1 MIVTGHIIGNWNLTG
16 EVNETGEGAIVVPNP
31 PEEATETLEKIGID
45 DVVYSITGEQEQ
57 ADWDQADPTAV
68 DYIKNKPT
76 IPAAQVNSD
85 WDAESGVAEILNKPT
100 LSAVATSGSYTDL
113 TDTPTIPAA
122 QVNSD
127 WDAASGVAQ
136 ILNKPNL
143 STVAT
148 SGSYT
153 DLTNKPTIPAAQ
165 VNSDWNAASGVA
177 QILNKPTIPAAQV
190 NSDWNANS
198 GVAQILNKPTIPAA
212 QVNSDWDAAS
222 GVAQILNKP
231 TLAAVA
237 TSGDAS
243 DVSYDNTTSGMTAT
257 DVQEAV
263 DELKS
268 NLIRLLPNIKS
279 ICIRKQSGTFAN
291 GAIGGLNCPSGYDNS
306 SLVFFSAKYQNRS
319 NPILNVGLSSGTP
332 TLTTYTLYGTN
343 ARGGTAL
350 ANGTYEW
357 FELWVKLES

>member
-113 TDTPTIPAA
+113 TDT
-122 QVNSD
+122 
-127 WDAASGVAQ
+127 
-136 ILNKPNL
+136 
-143 STVAT
+143 
-148 SGSYT
+148 
-153 DLTNKPTIPAAQ
+153 
-165 VNSDWNAASGVA
+165 
-177 QILNKPTIPAAQV
+177 
-190 NSDWNANS
+190 
-198 GVAQILNKPTIPAA
+198 PTIPAA

>member
-1 MIVTGHIIGNWNLTG
+1 MSVTGHVIGNWNLTG
-16 EVNETGEGAIVVPNP
+16 EVNETGEGANVVPNP

-127 WDAASGVAQ
+127 WDAASGVAE
-136 ILNKPNL
+136 
-143 STVAT
+143 
-148 SGSYT
+148 
-153 DLTNKPTIPAAQ
+153 
-165 VNSDWNAASGVA
+165 
-177 QILNKPTIPAAQV
+177 ILNKPTLSTVAI
-190 NSDWNANS
+190 S
-198 GVAQILNKPTIPAA
+198 GDYDDLINKPTIPAA

-231 TLAAVA
+231 TLATVA
-237 TSGDAS
+237 TSGEAS
-243 DVSYDNTTSGMTAT
+243 DVSYDNSVSGMTAT
-257 DVQEAV
+257 DVQDAV

-268 NLIRLLPNIKS
+268 NLTHLMLTDNVLVSASEITGYSTLSDITISSDGLYS
-279 ICIRKQSGTFAN
+279 FSTSFESGGDSNLILVLAN
-291 GAIGGLNCPSGYDNS
+291 KLTVAIFRN
-306 SLVFFSAKYQNRS
+306 VIISAPRYTQIQTPVLWLKA
-319 NPILNVGLSSGTP
+319 GTYKLRA
-332 TLTTYTLYGTN
+332 TGDLTKKITYTY
-343 ARGGTAL
+343 R
-350 ANGTYEW
+350 
-357 FELWVKLES
+357 V

>member
-1 MIVTGHIIGNWNLTG
+1 MSVTGHIIGNWNLTG
-16 EVNETGEGAIVVPNP
+16 EVNETGEGANVVPNP

-127 WDAASGVAQ
+127 WDAASGVAE
-136 ILNKPNL
+136 ILNKPSL

-153 DLTNKPTIPAAQ
+153 DLIDKPTIPAAQ
-165 VNSDWNAASGVA
+165 VNSDWNAA
-177 QILNKPTIPAAQV
+177 
-190 NSDWNANS
+190 S

-237 TSGDAS
+237 TSGEAE
-243 DVSYDNTTSGMTAT
+243 DVSYDNSVSGMTAT
-257 DVQEAV
+257 DVQAAV

-268 NLIRLLPNIKS
+268 NLTDYVKYEIKNTDRLSTNIEIGANTQFITNYYSIRNGICEFNVSIVAKATISNASTPVINLPTP
-279 ICIRKQSGTFAN
+279 RMAN
-291 GAIGGLNCPSGYDNS
+291 TLNLGDWIDFNTNTRTGAILQGGILYTRFITNGVGYSISGRYEVDPSWS
-306 SLVFFSAKYQNRS
+306 PS
-319 NPILNVGLSSGTP
+319 T
-332 TLTTYTLYGTN
+332 
-343 ARGGTAL
+343 
-350 ANGTYEW
+350 
-357 FELWVKLES
+357 